1 MAAMIHRIAAVTLS
15 LLCSVSLDARVT
27 KIAIEQRD
35 SPAHKGQSF
44 GKAGQYEILS
54 GHFFGELDPKDPRN
68 AIITDLQLAP
78 RNAKGMVEYS
88 ATFAISKPIDL
99 SRASG
104 ILIYEVPNRGRVAA
118 GLDGSV
124 DGHIGL
130 VSGWQGDV
138 AQRPNAQTI
147 RVPVAKNADGS
158 PVTGPVIER
167 LINAPAGANTLDLD
181 TAAYVALA
189 YQRPMTL
196 DTSKASLTRRKSQA
210 ASAEVLPA
218 ANWALADC
226 SAHPFPG
233 VPNPAK
239 ICVKDGFDPNSEYVV
254 QYTAKDP
261 LVLGMGYAATRD
273 LNSFLRYADKDD
285 SGEPN
290 PLANRIKWAIG
301 RGNSQS
307 GNFIRSYIHL
317 GFNQDEAGRIV
328 WDGANPHI
336 AARQLALN
344 FRFAVAGGAAG
355 MYEPGSE
362 AVLWWGDYEDKA
374 RHRPVSSLLDRCRA
388 TNTCPKIFDT
398 FGGVEFWY
406 LRESPNLVGTDAKA
420 DIPLPGNVRR
430 YYFPGTTHGGGPG
443 GFSTAA
449 PAQPTGCALPANPN
463 PESDTVR
470 ALMSALVDWVTK
482 GTEPPQSRYPRLEA
496 GQLAEPTSSAIG
508 FPKIPSV
515 PSPDGLLNPFFDY
528 DFGAQ
533 FKASDLAGFIA
544 KQPPAVKQT
553 LPALVPKVDA
563 DGTDV
568 GGVPSVLR
576 QAPLGTYLGWNV
588 TADGFDKGKICTLSG
603 GYVPFAKTK
612 AERLASGDPRL
623 SLEERYGN
631 HKAYVETVRVAAEK
645 AVKERFLLRADA
657 DRLIA
662 QAEASDVLR

>member
-1 MAAMIHRIAAVTLS
+1 MAAMILRIAIA
-15 LLCSVSLDARVT
+15 LLCCLTLNARVT
-27 KIAIEQRD
+27 KITIEQRE
-35 SPAHKGQSF
+35 SPSHKAQSF

-54 GHFFGELDPKDPRN
+54 GHFFGELDPNDPRN

-78 RNAKGMVEYS
+78 RNAKGRVEYS
-88 ATFAISKPIDL
+88 ATFAISKPIDM
-99 SRASG
+99 SKASG
-104 ILIYEVPNRGRVAA
+104 VLIYEVPNRGRVAA
-118 GLDGSV
+118 GLDGSA
-124 DGHIGL
+124 DGHIGV

-138 AQRPNAQTI
+138 VPRPNAQII
-147 RVPVAKNADGS
+147 RVPIAKNADGS
-158 PVTGPVIER
+158 PITGPVIER
-167 LINAPAGANTLDLD
+167 LINAPPGANTLDLD
-181 TAAYVALA
+181 TAAYVALS
-189 YQRPMTL
+189 YQRPVTL
-196 DTSKASLTRRKSQA
+196 DTSKASLTRRKSQKTP
-210 ASAEVLPA
+210 AELVPA
-218 ANWALADC
+218 ANWAFADC

-239 ICVKDGFDPNSEYVV
+239 ICVKDGFDPKSEYVV

-261 LVLGMGYAATRD
+261 LVLGIGYAATRD
-273 LNSFLRYADKDD
+273 LNSFLRYAAKDD
-285 SGEPN
+285 TGEAN
-290 PLANRIKWAIG
+290 PVANQIKWAIG

-362 AVLWWGDYEDKA
+362 GVLWWGDYEDKA

-420 DIPLPGNVRR
+420 DIPLPVNVRR

-443 GFSTAA
+443 GFATAA
-449 PAQPTGCALPANPN
+449 PALPTGCALPANPN
-463 PESDTVR
+463 PESDTMR
-470 ALMSALVDWVTK
+470 ALMAALIEWVTQ
-482 GTEPPQSRYPRLEA
+482 GTEPPASRYPHLDQ
-496 GQLAEPTSSAIG
+496 GQLAEPTASAVG
-508 FPKIPSV
+508 FPKIPSA

-528 DFGAQ
+528 DFGPD
-533 FKASDLAGFIA
+533 FKGPDLAGFIS
-544 KQPPAVKQT
+544 KQPPAVRAT
-553 LPALVPKVDA
+553 LPVLVPKVDA

-612 AERLASGDPRL
+612 AERLTSGDPRL
-623 SLEERYGN
+623 SLEERYSS
-631 HKAYVETVRVAAEK
+631 HKAYVDTVRAAADK

-662 QAEASDVLR
+662 QADASDVLR